1 MGMTLILLG
10 ICVVALIYSVSLY
23 NNLVSMKHAVSK
35 AWANIDVLLKQR
47 HDELPKL
54 VEVCKQYKQF
64 EQETLQRVIAARS
77 QVQTAR
83 EGQDIAALGVAEGM
97 MRSSLGGLF
106 AVAEAYPDLKTNQQF
121 MQLQT
126 RITGLENGIA
136 DRRELYNESVN
147 IYNVGI
153 EQFPAVLIANM
164 FAYGAKPLLEF
175 AAAEKTD
182 VDIKSLFGQEVMTN
196 KVAHGN
202 NRGW

>member
-1 MGMTLILLG
+1 MTSTLIFLAVT
-10 ICVVALIYSVSLY
+10 IVALVYTISLY
-23 NNLVSMKHAVSK
+23 NNLIQLKHAVSK

-77 QVQTAR
+77 QVQAAR
-83 EGQDIAALGVAEGM
+83 EGQDVEALGKAEGM
-97 MRSSLGGLF
+97 LRMGLGNIF
-106 AVAEAYPDLKTNQQF
+106 AVAEAYPELKSNEHF

-147 IYNVGI
+147 IFNVGI

-164 FAYGAKPLLEF
+164 FAYSEKPLLEF
-175 AAAEKTD
+175 SSAEKAD
-182 VDIKSLFGQEVMTN
+182 VNIKALF
-196 KVAHGN
+196 K
-202 NRGW
+202 

>member
-1 MGMTLILLG
+1 MSTTLILLG
-10 ICVVALIYSVSLY
+10 ICVVVLIYSVTLY
-23 NNLVSMKHAVSK
+23 NNLVSLKHGVSK

-77 QVQTAR
+77 QVQAAR
-83 EGQDIAALGVAEGM
+83 EGQDIEALGKAEGV
-97 MRSSLGGLF
+97 MRASLGNLF
-106 AVAEAYPDLKTNQQF
+106 AVAEAYPELKTNQNF
-121 MQLQT
+121 MQLQS

-164 FAYGAKPLLEF
+164 FAYTAKPLLEF
-175 AAAEKTD
+175 SATEKAD
-182 VDIKSLFGQEVMTN
+182 VDMKALFS
-196 KVAHGN
+196 
-202 NRGW
+202 